1 MYFTAKQ
8 LSITRGCEQMKQRQR
23 CHYVAEALG
32 AKVEWIADT
41 QQIIIEK

>member
-1 MYFTAKQ
+1 
-8 LSITRGCEQMKQRQR
+8 MKQGQR

-32 AKVEWIADT
+32 ANVEWLADT